1 MPGHI
6 GILSYEGKSS
16 LRKEATQAMIYHSGH
31 EPLPLRSF
39 KEGDYQMV
47 KFKKEMTKGHF
58 FNDHF
63 DFYIDGEIYKDGVRL
78 FLSCENE
85 EDLLNSLKQ
94 IDGYFSATIFNK
106 KKRQVHLVTDRYG
119 MKPLYLFNQGKT
131 TAWCSELKSLLS
143 LDLSLSINVSNINL
157 FLNSGFLPGNTT
169 WYDHVELI
177 NPSALITIDLED
189 RSMDQHFYWKWAEKI
204 MRPEW
209 TLEEAISKIGELFD
223 RSVSV
228 RLNESQLNMVGLSGG
243 LDSRFIAQ
251 VLGNASSTCF
261 TFGHKGSD
269 DVRLARKVSSI
280 LDIHHEFLEYHHD
293 NWLKGKIMSVWRTEG
308 MLPFFHLH
316 ASPFMEAL
324 HQMGDTVFNGFG
336 GATLMGGLFLG
347 KESKLRRQIGSLT
360 SSKIEFYEG
369 GQPESLVIDQHMRRF
384 IHQGSVDLG
393 KYHHYGVVERTGFNL
408 WSRCQECDRWK
419 LLNTNSFGHST
430 ITVNG
435 QLHDVEGKA
444 DIIDFKAG
452 VRPEATIDI
461 TPALGGQL
469 KQAHRRFVKDSPAS
483 LLIEDQLAVNDA
495 TQVITWQLITQAD
508 VALTQDGA
516 MLSQDGERLKL
527 EILSHPELRVSLISL
542 SPPPLQLDLQKDHLK
557 RLEIRIPAWTIK
569 DGKTTLRVRLSGE

>member
-1 MPGHI
+1 MFSSQLKTTYNLPGHI

-16 LRKEATQAMIYHSGH
+16 LRKEAIQAMIYHSGH

-58 FNDHF
+58 YNDHY
-63 DFYIDGEIYKDGVRL
+63 DFYIDGEIYKDGVGL

-106 KKRQVHLVTDRYG
+106 KKRQLHLVTDRYG

-177 NPSALITIDLED
+177 NPSTLVTIGLEG
-189 RSMDQHFYWKWAEKI
+189 RSMDQHFYWKWAEKT

-209 TLEEAISKIGELFD
+209 TLEEAISNIGELFD
-223 RSVSV
+223 RSVSA
-228 RLNESQLNMVGLSGG
+228 RLTESQLNMVGLSGG

-324 HQMGDTVFNGFG
+324 YQMGDTVFNGFG

-360 SSKIEFYEG
+360 SSKIEFYDG

-393 KYHHYGVVERTGFNL
+393 KYLVQRKPYMDHQLLDILLSLPQKFRKNYRLFHGLLR
-408 WSRCQECDRWK
+408 SRMNAK
-419 LLNTNSFGHST
+419 LLKVPWENTLMTIRSPQLNVAMQALRWPSIRRISKLGKPAFNYPLLANSTFKKHVSEEILGEEALIWKYLDNSQWNDHVLFKDMQKTGRLLSLE
-430 ITVNG
+430 IW
-435 QLHDVEGKA
+435 LRLSEGK
-444 DIIDFKAG
+444 ISQHEDF
-452 VRPEATIDI
+452 T
-461 TPALGGQL
+461 
-469 KQAHRRFVKDSPAS
+469 
-483 LLIEDQLAVNDA
+483 
-495 TQVITWQLITQAD
+495 
-508 VALTQDGA
+508 
-516 MLSQDGERLKL
+516 RL
-527 EILSHPELRVSLISL
+527 
-542 SPPPLQLDLQKDHLK
+542 
-557 RLEIRIPAWTIK
+557 
-569 DGKTTLRVRLSGE
+569 